1 MYPVGGLSND
11 QILGSGMV
19 DCFQGVVAWL
29 GDIMLVCYCIEC

>member
-1 MYPVGGLSND
+1 MCPVGGLSND
-11 QILGSGMV
+11 QILGFRMV